1 MPIYGTNS
9 ATAFNN
15 TYGGTLTDL
24 TLLSE
29 IVVRE
34 HTAVDE
40 SDTQFLILTI
50 LFPID
55 I

>member
-1 MPIYGTNS
+1 MSIYGTNS

-34 HTAVDE
+34 HTAVGQLPATLNG
-40 SDTQFLILTI
+40 SGL
-50 LFPID
+50 
-55 I
+55 